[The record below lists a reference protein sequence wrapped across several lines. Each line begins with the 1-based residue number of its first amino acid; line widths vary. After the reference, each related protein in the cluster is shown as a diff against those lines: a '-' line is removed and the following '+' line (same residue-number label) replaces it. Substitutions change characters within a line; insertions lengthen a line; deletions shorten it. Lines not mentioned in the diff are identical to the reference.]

1 VNWSKILLIEQAHK
15 NVINERRYDA
25 RLINAPA
32 GNSQYDV
39 FRNIMRLLPEIIIA
53 LAMVA
58 KQVFVPV
65 EIPFTE
71 SAKAAEVQADLPSNY
86 TLTLNTGSSD
96 ALVLKAN
103 KGTFESDYVAPLK
116 AAQAQKAAAEA
127 EQAKLAAQKATT
139 VAKTSTAPA
148 KTKLVIGGDD
158 AFAQLRYCEAGGDY
172 NKNTGNGYYGAYQY
186 DIRTWANYGG
196 FARPDLAPPEV
207 QDAKARATQAARGWS
222 PWPACAR
229 KLGLL

>member
-1 VNWSKILLIEQAHK
+1 MNWSKILLIEQAHK

-71 SAKAAEVQADLPSNY
+71 SAKAAEAPADLPSNY
-86 TLTLNTGSSD
+86 TLTFKTDSSD

-116 AAQAQKAAAEA
+116 NAQAQKAAAEA
-127 EQAKLAAQKATT
+127 EQARANAARATS
-139 VAKTSTAPA
+139 VATSAPA
-148 KTKLVIGGDD
+148 KAKLVIGGDD
-158 AFAQLRYCEAGGDY
+158 AWAQLRFCEAGGDY
-172 NKNTGNGYYGAYQY
+172 SKNTGNGYYGAYQY